1 MRYGNRSTPFFD
13 RARILTVLVLSTI
26 ARYLSVS
33 TLAHERDARTSS
45 FECIIWV
52 PLGSLC
58 GVLMSFALI
67 GIKAVSNSGDGVL
80 LKAVQSSGLA

>member
-1 MRYGNRSTPFFD
+1 M
-13 RARILTVLVLSTI
+13 LVLSMI

-33 TLAHERDARTSS
+33 TLAHERGARTSS

-52 PLGSLC
+52 PHGSLC

-67 GIKAVSNSGDGVL
+67 GTKAVSSSGDGVL
-80 LKAVQSSGLA
+80 LKVVQSSGPA